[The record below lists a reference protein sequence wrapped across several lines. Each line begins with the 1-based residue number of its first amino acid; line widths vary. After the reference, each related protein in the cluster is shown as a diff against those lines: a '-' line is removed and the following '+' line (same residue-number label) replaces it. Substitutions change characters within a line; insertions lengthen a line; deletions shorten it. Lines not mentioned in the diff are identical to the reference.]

1 MEIIQT
7 IKNLENLIEGL
18 QDIENNHDL
27 NFEEGQELASQISR
41 AIHTANDD
49 LEDLQDRKTKLG
61 DAADALIALLD
72 EHHNDYELPDLYA
85 TADEIKQAI
94 DSN

>member
-18 QDIENNHDL
+18 QEIENNHDL
-27 NFEEGQELASQISR
+27 NFEEGQELSSQITR
-41 AIHTANDD
+41 AIYTANDD
-49 LEDLQDRKTKLG
+49 LEDLQDRRTKLG

-72 EHHNDYELPDLYA
+72 EHDDYELSDLYA
-85 TADEIKQAI
+85 TADEIKSAIQA
-94 DSN
+94 N

>member
-1 MEIIQT
+1 MEIIQN

-18 QDIENNHDL
+18 QEIENNHDL
-27 NFEEGQELASQISR
+27 NFEEGQELVSQINR

-72 EHHNDYELPDLYA
+72 EYDDYELSDLYA

-94 DSN
+94 ESN

>member
-1 MEIIQT
+1 MEIIQN

-18 QDIENNHDL
+18 QEIENNHDL
-27 NFEEGQELASQISR
+27 NFEEGQELVSQINR

-61 DAADALIALLD
+61 DAADALITLLD
-72 EHHNDYELPDLYA
+72 EHEDYELPDLYA
-85 TADEIKQAI
+85 TADEIKRAI
-94 DSN
+94 ESDC

>member
-1 MEIIQT
+1 MEIIQN

-18 QDIENNHDL
+18 QEIENNHDL
-27 NFEEGQELASQISR
+27 NFEEGQELVSQINR

-72 EHHNDYELPDLYA
+72 EYEDYELPDLYA
-85 TADEIKQAI
+85 TADEIKRAI
-94 DSN
+94 ESDC

>member
-18 QDIENNHDL
+18 QEIENNHDL
-27 NFEEGQELASQISR
+27 SFEEGHELAHQITR
-41 AIHTANDD
+41 AIHNANDD
-49 LEDLQDRKTKLG
+49 LEDLQDRASKLAE
-61 DAADALIALLD
+61 AADSIIALLD
-72 EHHNDYELPDLYA
+72 QHDDYELSDLYA

-94 DSN
+94 ESN

>member
-1 MEIIQT
+1 MEIIQN

-18 QDIENNHDL
+18 QEIENNHDL
-27 NFEEGQELASQISR
+27 SFEEGHELAHQISR

-72 EHHNDYELPDLYA
+72 EYDDYELSDLYA

-94 DSN
+94 ESN